1 MPDIR
6 PRAMTLPG
14 KRPKRA
20 SPECEGSPTRSP
32 VDDNTIPKVLIR
44 SNSIALDKA
53 IELDFRNESKVLV
66 LYTGGTIGMVRNA
79 AGVLVPAPNAME
91 ANIRFTSYCLL
102 LLCFVSLLK
111 YSMIFISFSNAPL
124 SSLTSS
130 FSGG

>member
-14 KRPKRA
+14 KRAKRA
-20 SPECEGSPTRSP
+20 SPECEGSPTRLP
-32 VDDNTIPKVLIR
+32 VDDHTIPRVLIR

-91 ANIRFTSYCLL
+91 ANIRLISYCLFL
-102 LLCFVSLLK
+102 LWF
-111 YSMIFISFSNAPL
+111 FSFY
-124 SSLTSS
+124 
-130 FSGG
+130 

>member
-102 LLCFVSLLK
+102 FLWVFF
-111 YSMIFISFSNAPL
+111 Y
-124 SSLTSS
+124 
-130 FSGG
+130 